1 MAKEKGRS
9 LRTEPHCSLP
19 IIFLAL
25 QWRLPGDNVGCVVM
39 YLYFSVFVPKLSLV
53 TVSWSRSILRL
64 SERIKLCDIRGTQE
78 RSDNSRADRD
88 LILKSVLY
96 KDGKEA

>member
-1 MAKEKGRS
+1 MLAVLSCTCILVS
-9 LRTEPHCSLP
+9 LC
-19 IIFLAL
+19 
-25 QWRLPGDNVGCVVM
+25 
-39 YLYFSVFVPKLSLV
+39 PKLSLV
-53 TVSWSRSILRL
+53 TVSWFGNILRL